1 MFDRAKE
8 FLLSSFLKPYLECDD
23 ITDITYNGEF
33 FHVQL
38 REDGWKKI
46 DLNVEEKEIHDFL
59 RQIANYTEK
68 LFSYT
73 HPILDVSVDK
83 FRINAIHQAI
93 ARKGRNRVYNFSIR
107 ISSDELLIKNDG
119 RFLPQN
125 INNLIKC
132 LLKSH
137 LSIIISG
144 RSGSGK
150 TEFQKYILSL
160 IDESERVILIDNILE
175 LDDNSFKTYK
185 ADFSLWQVNENND
198 ESSFD
203 NLIKNALRSS
213 PTFIVIAE
221 SRGGEM
227 SAILNSAMSGHPLIT
242 TIHSLDA
249 KFTPSRIMHLL
260 NLDLKNISNSDMKAD
275 INNHFRFYFHV
286 EQIKEKDKFV
296 RRLKEIIEIDDK
308 GKSHVV
314 YQHKKYM
321 NPLSKCNVSLIER
334 DKEAKQLY
342 EEYLKGISND

>member
-1 MFDRAKE
+1 MFNRAKE
-8 FLLSSFLKPYLECDD
+8 FLLSSFLKPYLERDD

-83 FRINAIHQAI
+83 YRINAIHQAI

-107 ISSDELLIKNDG
+107 ISSDELLIKDDG
-119 RFLPQN
+119 NFLPQN
-125 INNLIKC
+125 IVKLIKSI
-132 LLKSH
+132 LKSH

-150 TEFQKYILSL
+150 TEFQKFILSL
-160 IDESERVILIDNILE
+160 IEEDERVILIDNILE

-185 ADFSLWQVNENND
+185 ADFSLWQVNENNE

-242 TIHSLDA
+242 TVHSLDA

-308 GKSHVV
+308 GKSHVI

-334 DKEAKQLY
+334 NKEAKQLY
-342 EEYLKGISND
+342 EEYIKGIAND

>member
-1 MFDRAKE
+1 MFNRAKE
-8 FLLSSFLKPYLECDD
+8 FLLSSFLKPYLERDD

-83 FRINAIHQAI
+83 YRIKAIHQAI

-107 ISSDELLIKNDG
+107 ISSDELLIKDDG
-119 RFLPQN
+119 NFLPQN
-125 INNLIKC
+125 IVKLIKSI
-132 LLKSH
+132 LKSH

-160 IDESERVILIDNILE
+160 IEEDERVILIDNILE
-175 LDDNSFKTYK
+175 LDDDSFKTYK
-185 ADFSLWQVNENND
+185 ADFSLWQVNETNE

-227 SAILNSAMSGHPLIT
+227 SAILNSVMSGHPLIT
-242 TIHSLDA
+242 TVHSLDA

>member
-1 MFDRAKE
+1 MFNRAKE
-8 FLLSSFLKPYLECDD
+8 FLLSSFLKPYLERDD

-83 FRINAIHQAI
+83 YRINAIHQAI
-93 ARKGRNRVYNFSIR
+93 ARKGKNRVYNFSIR
-107 ISSDELLIKNDG
+107 ISSDELLIKDDG
-119 RFLPQN
+119 IFLPQN
-125 INNLIKC
+125 IVKLIKSI
-132 LLKSH
+132 LKSH

-150 TEFQKYILSL
+150 TEFQKFILSL
-160 IDESERVILIDNILE
+160 IEEDERVILIDNILE
-175 LDDNSFKTYK
+175 LDDDSLKTFK
-185 ADFSLWQVNENND
+185 ADFSLWQVNETNE

-260 NLDLKNISNSDMKAD
+260 NLDLKNISYNDVKMD

-286 EQIKEKDKFV
+286 EQVKEKGKFV

-308 GKSHVV
+308 GKSHIV
-314 YQHKKYM
+314 YQYKKYM
-321 NPLSKCNVSLIER
+321 NTLSKCNVSLIEK

-342 EEYLKGISND
+342 EEYLKGIAND

>member
-1 MFDRAKE
+1 MFNRAKE
-8 FLLSSFLKPYLECDD
+8 FLLSSFLKPYLERDD
-23 ITDITYNGEF
+23 ITDITYNGESF
-33 FHVQL
+33 YVQL
-38 REDGWKKI
+38 REKGWKKI
-46 DLNVEEKEIHDFL
+46 DLNVEEKEIYDFL

-83 FRINAIHQAI
+83 YRINAIHQAI

-107 ISSDELLIKNDG
+107 ISSDELLIKDDG
-119 RFLPQN
+119 NFLPQN
-125 INNLIKC
+125 IVKLIKSI
-132 LLKSH
+132 LKSH

-160 IDESERVILIDNILE
+160 IEEDERVILIDNILE
-175 LDDNSFKTYK
+175 LDDDSFKTYK
-185 ADFSLWQVNENND
+185 ADFSLWQVNETNE

-242 TIHSLDA
+242 TVHSLDA

-260 NLDLKNISNSDMKAD
+260 NLDLKTISNSDMKAD
-275 INNHFRFYFHV
+275 INNHFRV
-286 EQIKEKDKFV
+286 NDLMCNSANRIKVICIKNKITIYILNVIISKFA
-296 RRLKEIIEIDDK
+296 IF
-308 GKSHVV
+308 
-314 YQHKKYM
+314 
-321 NPLSKCNVSLIER
+321 NWF
-334 DKEAKQLY
+334 
-342 EEYLKGISND
+342 GILRN